1 MIEIL
6 MDRIYDSQLE
16 LEDALLLECS
26 LDEAKETT
34 EGRKLI
40 RYLKKRRRIVLLALR
55 MLEKV

>member
-1 MIEIL
+1 MEAL
-6 MDRIYDSQLE
+6 MRGIYNSQLD

-26 LDEAKETT
+26 WSEAMETDD
-34 EGRKLI
+34 GRKLI

>member
-16 LEDALLLECS
+16 LEDTLLLECS
-26 LDEAKETT
+26 LDEAKETA